1 MKKTKYNVKA
11 TSQFKKDYK
20 LSAKRGLDVNLLDE
34 VIAILAKGEK
44 LPERNYDHA
53 LGHSWSGHGECHN
66 RAFQGYGFFIGSI
79 SFYNESQII
88 NPLRFSLCSV
98 FFRN

>member
-34 VIAILAKGEK
+34 VIAILARGEK

-53 LGHSWSGHGECHN
+53 LGHNWTGHRECHIQPDWLLVYWIDDDVLVLTLV
-66 RAFQGYGFFIGSI
+66 RTGTHSD
-79 SFYNESQII
+79 
-88 NPLRFSLCSV
+88 L
-98 FFRN
+98 FRK

>member
-44 LPERNYDHA
+44 LPERN
-53 LGHSWSGHGECHN
+53 
-66 RAFQGYGFFIGSI
+66 
-79 SFYNESQII
+79 
-88 NPLRFSLCSV
+88 
-98 FFRN
+98 

>member
-20 LSAKRGLDVNLLDE
+20 LSTKRGLDVNLLDE
-34 VIAILAKGEK
+34 VIAMLAKGEK

-53 LGHSWSGHGECHN
+53 LGHNWTGHRECHIQPDWLLVYWIDDDVLVLTLV
-66 RAFQGYGFFIGSI
+66 RTGTHSD
-79 SFYNESQII
+79 
-88 NPLRFSLCSV
+88 L
-98 FFRN
+98 FRK